1 MDKREKP
8 IQKGKLRLEAISEY
22 RSEIYGISIF
32 WILLFHMREHAKFEI
47 FDGIPVLH
55 YLQEVVKRG
64 NMGVDVFLFISGIC
78 LYFSFVKNQDIL
90 AFMKKRISR
99 IMYPLLFTSV
109 PLWLAY
115 LVFHKITIWGLINRI
130 SLVQFWISE
139 DSQVWFAS
147 VIMVFYLL
155 YPYIYRLLFEK
166 KTVKSAVIRDS
177 VLIVLVVLVTV
188 AILMEEPAVYKHISK
203 ALPRVPVFL
212 TGCCFG
218 KLVYEKKRMPAVTL
232 IVLTVGYLLMDHI
245 CLDAGKFH
253 NILERYSYWIGGV
266 GITFLLAILF
276 YYTPQWFNTV
286 CKKWG
291 VVSLEIYFAH
301 IVILRVF
308 RQLGVLDRFF
318 KNYRYLELLL
328 LIVFAYVWAVIA
340 AKMVELLKGCIK
352 KHQTN

>member
-1 MDKREKP
+1 M
-8 IQKGKLRLEAISEY
+8 
-22 RSEIYGISIF
+22 
-32 WILLFHMREHAKFEI
+32 
-47 FDGIPVLH
+47 
-55 YLQEVVKRG
+55 
-64 NMGVDVFLFISGIC
+64 
-78 LYFSFVKNQDIL
+78 
-90 AFMKKRISR
+90 
-99 IMYPLLFTSV
+99 
-109 PLWLAY
+109 
-115 LVFHKITIWGLINRI
+115 
-130 SLVQFWISE
+130 
-139 DSQVWFAS
+139 
-147 VIMVFYLL
+147 
-155 YPYIYRLLFEK
+155 
-166 KTVKSAVIRDS
+166 KSAVIRDS

-212 TGCCFG
+212 TECCFG

-301 IVILRVF
+301 IAILRVF
-308 RQLGVLDRFF
+308 QKLGVLERFF

>member
-1 MDKREKP
+1 
-8 IQKGKLRLEAISEY
+8 
-22 RSEIYGISIF
+22 
-32 WILLFHMREHAKFEI
+32 
-47 FDGIPVLH
+47 
-55 YLQEVVKRG
+55 
-64 NMGVDVFLFISGIC
+64 
-78 LYFSFVKNQDIL
+78 
-90 AFMKKRISR
+90 MKKRISR

-115 LVFHKITIWGLINRI
+115 LVFHKMTIWGLINRI

-147 VIMVFYLL
+147 LIMVFYLL
-155 YPYIYRLLFEK
+155 YPYIYSLLFEK
-166 KTVKSAVIRDS
+166 KTVKSAVIRVS
-177 VLIVLVVLVTV
+177 V
-188 AILMEEPAVYKHISK
+188 
-203 ALPRVPVFL
+203 
-212 TGCCFG
+212 
-218 KLVYEKKRMPAVTL
+218 L

-301 IVILRVF
+301 IAILRVF
-308 RQLGVLDRFF
+308 QKLGVLERFF

-328 LIVFAYVWAVIA
+328 LIVFAYVWAAIA